1 MLIGALAGLLL
12 GIVVASVRGRLDQR
26 LRTVEQVE
34 EAYGVDALGAV
45 PIVREA
51 LFRRAAGLGDFVG
64 LSPIAEAY
72 RTIRTNLSLRQVAT
86 PDVRVILITS
96 ALPGEGK
103 SAVAANLGA
112 ALASAGQRVLAVSGD
127 VRSPAL
133 HEYFAEHAGDTGRGT
148 TPEWLPAGGGARGLV
163 DVLAG
168 DVPVAEAIRRIQ
180 LPSTARWSGELMLL
194 ANDRAFVDASI
205 LYESRAMQHLLA
217 WARDHFDAVVID
229 APALLA
235 GSESPILLRKADAV
249 VLVGRLGRLDRAAVR
264 RARQQLDSAGVTPA
278 GVVVIGGSWT
288 GEPFEARTHR
298 RPGSRPSARGRAMR
312 IAGGRRRPAAAR
324 GRDVG

>member
-1 MLIGALAGLLL
+1 
-12 GIVVASVRGRLDQR
+12 
-26 LRTVEQVE
+26 
-34 EAYGVDALGAV
+34 
-45 PIVREA
+45 
-51 LFRRAAGLGDFVG
+51 
-64 LSPIAEAY
+64 
-72 RTIRTNLSLRQVAT
+72 
-86 PDVRVILITS
+86 
-96 ALPGEGK
+96 
-103 SAVAANLGA
+103 
-112 ALASAGQRVLAVSGD
+112 
-127 VRSPAL
+127 
-133 HEYFAEHAGDTGRGT
+133 
-148 TPEWLPAGGGARGLV
+148 
-163 DVLAG
+163 
-168 DVPVAEAIRRIQ
+168 
-180 LPSTARWSGELMLL
+180 MLL